1 MRRGALDDMDPAMTL
16 AHPARPGAVRD
27 GGARLLA
34 ERPGRVVAAFVALA
48 VLAGST
54 LPWIGG
60 RTPPRDFVEGFLW
73 GRSFELGYHKHP
85 PLQAWLAGAI
95 ERLGEGAW
103 PLAFLLAQA
112 CVAVAIWAVWRL
124 AKSLVGPQLGAVAA
138 VGTLAGVHYYT
149 SPSATFTP
157 DTLSLP
163 LWALAL
169 LFYWLAVGERRPL
182 YWFALGLDVALF
194 AYAKYVGALLLLV
207 LGVLTLATPEGRQA
221 LRRPEPWLAVAL
233 ALALM
238 APHLW
243 WLASNT
249 GLLAYPLERV
259 AARDIGERLLFP
271 AKLLAAQLLAHAGL
285 AALLALLLVK
295 GRAPVEMR
303 VEAAQPSG
311 FARAFLLAA
320 GLGPLAL
327 MLTGNLLAGV
337 EFRHA
342 WGTPLF
348 ALSATLALALL
359 GPRIELRR
367 LALAGAV
374 AAALILVQHAA
385 PAAAPLFSAR
395 AEQATY
401 PARAAAETLTER
413 WRELTGRPLRIVAG
427 ERWNAGNVAF
437 FSPDRPLFLID
448 GDLAISPW
456 LSPEAIA
463 RDGALVVWTGGPEPP
478 AAFTRA
484 LGPLA
489 DRGVLELPWANRAGR
504 PALVLNWA
512 IQRPR

>member
-1 MRRGALDDMDPAMTL
+1 MTL
-16 AHPARPGAVRD
+16 VLPARPAVRAA
-27 GGARLLA
+27 ARGLA
-34 ERPGRVVAAFVALA
+34 ERPGSIVAFFVALA
-48 VLAGST
+48 AAAGSI
-54 LPWIGG
+54 LPWAGG

-95 ERLGEGAW
+95 ERLGDGAW

-124 AKSLVGPQLGAVAA
+124 ATSLAGREVGAIAA
-138 VGTLAGVHYYT
+138 VGSLAGVHYYT

-169 LFYWLAVGERRPL
+169 LFYWRAVGERRPL

-194 AYAKYVGALLLLV
+194 AYAKYVGALLLVV
-207 LGVLTLATPEGRQA
+207 LGVLTLATPEGRAA
-221 LRRPEPWLAVAL
+221 LRRPEPWLAILL

-249 GLLAYPLERV
+249 GLLAYPLER
-259 AARDIGERLLFP
+259 APARDLAERLLFP
-271 AKLLAAQLLAHAGL
+271 AKLLVAQVLAHAGL
-285 AALLALLLVK
+285 AALLAILLW
-295 GRAPVEMR
+295 RTPAP
-303 VEAAQPSG
+303 AD
-311 FARAFLLAA
+311 ARPDARPLSRFGWAFLLAA

-327 MLTGNLLAGV
+327 MLAANLVAGV

-342 WGTPLF
+342 WATPLF
-348 ALSATLALALL
+348 ALSATLAVVLL
-359 GPRIELRR
+359 RPRLEPRR
-367 LALAGAV
+367 LVLAGGA
-374 AAALILVQHAA
+374 AAALILFQHAA
-385 PAAAPLFSAR
+385 PAVAPLLSSR

-401 PARAAAETLTER
+401 PARAAAAALTER
-413 WRELTGRPLRIVAG
+413 WRALTGRPLRVVAG
-427 ERWNAGNVAF
+427 ERWNAGNIAF

-448 GDLAISPW
+448 GELSISPW
-456 LSPEAIA
+456 LSPQAIA

-478 AAFTRA
+478 PGFVRA

-489 DRGVLELPWANRAGR
+489 ERGVLELPWANRTGR
-504 PALVLNWA
+504 PTLVLNWA
-512 IQRPR
+512 IRPPR